1 MLDYD
6 EMSNGTK
13 IYSYFHSFLY
23 LFYFCILTLNYFL
36 AIILAF
42 LEIKSDEKDFSVGQY
57 FQSKFQTWLPK
68 TIKKIQK
75 NKRYKK
81 EEAINKDDGNI
92 GRYK

>member
-1 MLDYD
+1 MMMKCQMVLRYILIFIVF
-6 EMSNGTK
+6 S
-13 IYSYFHSFLY
+13 ISF
-23 LFYFCILTLNYFL
+23 ILTLNYFL